1 MHTVLSYIVFKCIV
15 LKKPAELI
23 YDFLYQ
29 HLVVVPRRLG
39 CNKLGD
45 EGAEL
50 VGEALKRNS
59 SKSVKHVL

>member
-1 MHTVLSYIVFKCIV
+1 MISYQ
-15 LKKPAELI
+15 
-23 YDFLYQ
+23 Y
-29 HLVVVPRRLG
+29 LVVVPRRLG

-59 SKSVKHVL
+59 SKSVKQVL